1 MDSAT
6 RRHNEEVGTSIVEV
20 SVGTRGFFAGVNPVV
35 TTVSK
40 AAAAI
45 LVIIAMVFPTRTIE
59 ALTSIS
65 DFLLHNLNW
74 FYLFAASGFVIFS
87 IGLAISP
94 FGKVKF
100 GAPDEKP
107 EYSNFSWF
115 SMMFGAGMGVG
126 LLFFSIGEPLT
137 NISGG
142 PAVLMGAVEG
152 NTEAAIQPALRYSF
166 LHYGLHPWGIYVSVG
181 LALAYFSYTRRQPL
195 TIRGTLMPLFGKS
208 LNGTLGNVI
217 DILAVLATLL
227 GISTSV
233 GLGLMQLISGVAQ
246 VTGMTW
252 LLDAQS
258 APTAMG
264 IIVTLAV
271 VMGMSTISAL
281 SGVGRGVKWLSNLN
295 LGLSGFLLLVFALF
309 GSLGFMLKL
318 YGTSLIDYLMHLP
331 QMGFTVWERGTPL
344 GDWQTGWTVLNWA
357 WWIAFAPFTGLFL
370 ARISRGRTIRE
381 FVFGALIMPA
391 MVSFL
396 WFALLGGTAIEQVI
410 FEGQS
415 SISESV
421 ISSQLFAT
429 INVLMSP
436 AMAQMMSGLV
446 VVLILTYLVTSAD
459 SGVLVL
465 NTIISG
471 GRVHHTRM
479 HRVVWGL
486 LLTLMIGS
494 LMLAGGLEAIKQ
506 AMLVGSMPF
515 TVIMILMCISTL
527 MSLFTYRKLTE
538 SKETTSE
545 AGR

>member
-1 MDSAT
+1 
-6 RRHNEEVGTSIVEV
+6 
-20 SVGTRGFFAGVNPVV
+20 
-35 TTVSK
+35 
-40 AAAAI
+40 
-45 LVIIAMVFPTRTIE
+45 
-59 ALTSIS
+59 
-65 DFLLHNLNW
+65 
-74 FYLFAASGFVIFS
+74 
-87 IGLAISP
+87 
-94 FGKVKF
+94 
-100 GAPDEKP
+100 
-107 EYSNFSWF
+107 
-115 SMMFGAGMGVG
+115 
-126 LLFFSIGEPLT
+126 
-137 NISGG
+137 
-142 PAVLMGAVEG
+142 
-152 NTEAAIQPALRYSF
+152 
-166 LHYGLHPWGIYVSVG
+166 
-181 LALAYFSYTRRQPL
+181 
-195 TIRGTLMPLFGKS
+195 MP
-208 LNGTLGNVI
+208 
-217 DILAVLATLL
+217 
-227 GISTSV
+227 
-233 GLGLMQLISGVAQ
+233 
-246 VTGMTW
+246 
-252 LLDAQS
+252 
-258 APTAMG
+258 
-264 IIVTLAV
+264 
-271 VMGMSTISAL
+271 
-281 SGVGRGVKWLSNLN
+281 
-295 LGLSGFLLLVFALF
+295 
-309 GSLGFMLKL
+309 
-318 YGTSLIDYLMHLP
+318 
-331 QMGFTVWERGTPL
+331 
-344 GDWQTGWTVLNWA
+344 
-357 WWIAFAPFTGLFL
+357 PFTGLFL

-381 FVFGALIMPA
+381 FVFGALVMPA

>member
-1 MDSAT
+1 MDT
-6 RRHNEEVGTSIVEV
+6 TTKKHNKEVGDHIVEV
-20 SVGTRGFFAGVNPVV
+20 QVGSVGFFAGVNPIV

-40 AAAAI
+40 VSAAT
-45 LVIIAMVFPTRTIE
+45 LVIIAMIFPAATIDV
-59 ALTSIS
+59 LTNIS
-65 DFLLHNLNW
+65 DFLLQNLNW
-74 FYLFAASGFVIFS
+74 FYIFAASGFVIFCV
-87 IGLAISP
+87 GLAVSP
-94 FGKVKF
+94 LGKVKF

-137 NISGG
+137 NIAGG

-195 TIRGTLMPLFGKS
+195 TIRGTLVPLFGRS
-208 LNGTLGNVI
+208 LNGPLGHVI
-217 DILAVLATLL
+217 DIFAVIATLL

-233 GLGLMQLISGVAQ
+233 GLGLMQLISGVAH
-246 VTGMTW
+246 VTGMGW
-252 LLDAQS
+252 LLGPES
-258 APTAMG
+258 APTVMG
-264 IIVTLAV
+264 VIITLSV

-281 SGVGRGVKWLSNLN
+281 SGVGKGVKWLSNIN
-295 LGLSGFLLLVFALF
+295 LGLSGFLLLVFAVS
-309 GSLGFMLKL
+309 GSIGFMLKL
-318 YGTSLIDYLMHLP
+318 YGASLFDYLMHLP
-331 QMGFTVWERGTPL
+331 QMGFTVWERGTLL

-381 FVFGALIMPA
+381 FVIGALFMPA
-391 MVSFL
+391 LVSFL
-396 WFALLGGTAIEQVI
+396 WFALLGGTAIEKVV
-410 FEGQS
+410 FEGQA
-415 SISESV
+415 SISEAV

-429 INVLMSP
+429 IDVLMSP
-436 AMAQMMSGLV
+436 GVAQVLSGLV
-446 VVLILTYLVTSAD
+446 VILILTYLVTSAD

-471 GRVHHTRM
+471 GRVHHTKM
-479 HRVVWGL
+479 HRVIWGVL
-486 LLTLMIGS
+486 LALMIGS

-515 TVIMILMCISTL
+515 TVIMMLMCISTL
-527 MSLFTYRKLTE
+527 MSLLTHRKRET
-538 SKETTSE
+538 SKEKG
-545 AGR
+545 A